1 MLSVSLR
8 LFGFQSLV
16 LTYQDALLY
25 AIDSTNIDIRRG
37 SRSVSGGQ
45 SAEWAHNPD
54 KDKFPPGFIEAKRN
68 ERALRRDQHPED
80 LVGGTFFLASP
91 DADFMTGQ
99 IVNIDGGNNMN

>member
-1 MLSVSLR
+1 M
-8 LFGFQSLV
+8 
-16 LTYQDALLY
+16 
-25 AIDSTNIDIRRG
+25 
-37 SRSVSGGQ
+37 SGGQ